1 MRFEAKLLML
11 ALILCR
17 LASQCSA
24 QREIRKSAIRNTN
37 VNSQDIRSEQAP
49 LTVTSDDGL
58 SVLAAALD
66 FHDHPNS
73 RTDCSHL
80 VHAIYVRAGFP
91 YRYVRSSDLY
101 IGMEEF
107 QRVIH
112 PQPGDLVVWR
122 GHVGIVVS
130 PAQHLFYSA
139 MRSGPGTDTYDAP
152 YWKHRGQV
160 RFYRYIK
167 DSGTKSRNRW
177 VLTDQDK

>member
-17 LASQCSA
+17 LASQSLA
-24 QREIRKSAIRNTN
+24 QREVQKSASRNTT
-37 VNSQDIRSEQAP
+37 VNSQNVSSEQVP
-49 LTVTSDDGL
+49 LTLTSDDGL

-66 FHDHPNS
+66 FHHRNS

-91 YRYVRSSDLY
+91 YRYVRSSDLCS
-101 IGMEEF
+101 GMKEF

-112 PQPGDLVVWR
+112 PQPGDLVVWQ
-122 GHVGIVVS
+122 GHMGIVVS
-130 PAQHLFYSA
+130 PTQHVFYSA

-152 YWKHRGQV
+152 YWKHRGRV
-160 RFYRYIK
+160 RFYRYIN
-167 DSGTKSRNRW
+167 DSGTKSRNRL

>member
-1 MRFEAKLLML
+1 MRFDTKLFML

-17 LASQCSA
+17 LASQSSA
-24 QREIRKSAIRNTN
+24 QQEIQKSGIRNTN
-37 VNSQDIRSEQAP
+37 SQNVRNEQAP
-49 LTVTSDDGL
+49 LTLTSDDGL

-66 FHDHPNS
+66 FHHRNS

-101 IGMEEF
+101 IGREEF

-112 PQPGDLVVWR
+112 PHPGDLVVWR

-130 PAQHLFYSA
+130 PAQHVFYSA
-139 MRSGPGTDTYDAP
+139 MRSGPGTDTYDAMRP
-152 YWKHRGQV
+152 LRQLV
-160 RFYRYIK
+160 QLRLSSSI
-167 DSGTKSRNRW
+167 SGGVETCHG
-177 VLTDQDK
+177 